1 MITYIKF
8 KNYKTFFKEVSVN
21 FVANDQIK
29 RFMCN
34 SVNLN
39 NLNVLKTVGIYG
51 PNNTGKTCLVLALRN
66 LRALMLNEPH
76 EDLSNS
82 FKDDNKTSF
91 EVEYIMNGSMYRYT
105 IIYDNLSKSYLS
117 EELYKI
123 SVAPSNK
130 FERSERKIVARKDN
144 KLSITG
150 SDDASMKEV
159 DVQVSEQI
167 PILKA
172 LNFTDKGLLQNA
184 QRDYVEFALSI
195 DIVRMDEADIT
206 DHVLMTYNLMKNDP
220 KALAFVKEFVKNCD
234 LHIDDF
240 GFDEDIKSDV
250 DISREIFNR
259 NITKESLS
267 FYSKHHGF
275 QVPSFIFDSVGTRK
289 IIALSGYIYDSIKNG
304 KLLLID
310 EIDSS
315 LHHII
320 TRAIVS
326 MFNNDLNRKA
336 QLIFTTHDLLL
347 MDLQHMFRK
356 DQLYLTD
363 IKNDES
369 ILISLN
375 EFSSHDENGI
385 RGNEDII
392 NHYIQGKFGGV
403 PTTHL
408 FDSLEE
414 AVEDGE

>member
-1 MITYIKF
+1 M
-8 KNYKTFFKEVSVN
+8 
-21 FVANDQIK
+21 
-29 RFMCN
+29 
-34 SVNLN
+34 
-39 NLNVLKTVGIYG
+39 
-51 PNNTGKTCLVLALRN
+51 
-66 LRALMLNEPH
+66 
-76 EDLSNS
+76 
-82 FKDDNKTSF
+82 
-91 EVEYIMNGSMYRYT
+91 
-105 IIYDNLSKSYLS
+105 
-117 EELYKI
+117 
-123 SVAPSNK
+123 
-130 FERSERKIVARKDN
+130 
-144 KLSITG
+144 
-150 SDDASMKEV
+150 
-159 DVQVSEQI
+159 
-167 PILKA
+167 
-172 LNFTDKGLLQNA
+172 QNA

-259 NITKESLS
+259 NMTKESLS

-304 KLLLID
+304 KVLLID

-363 IKNDES
+363 IKDDES

-385 RGNEDII
+385 RGSEDII